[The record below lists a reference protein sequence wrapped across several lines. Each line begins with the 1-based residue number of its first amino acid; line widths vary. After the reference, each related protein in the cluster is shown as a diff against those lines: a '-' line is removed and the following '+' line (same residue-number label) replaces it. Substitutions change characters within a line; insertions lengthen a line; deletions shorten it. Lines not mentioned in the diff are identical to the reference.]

1 MVRPR
6 ACAPDGRPVAAR
18 PPPRSERVS
27 WRDLYARQGHLHVL
41 DDPDPSLDET
51 TLILCD
57 DTEEE
62 EVYLYMDS
70 VLRACQLALQDGVTY
85 VVCVEPGPH
94 DISIRDALVSLR
106 WWILQHSGVY
116 PKAIA
121 ADMRWIADHLW
132 AALGQEDDARR
143 VSRLCREM
151 LAFLS
156 PSSM

>member
-1 MVRPR
+1 V
-6 ACAPDGRPVAAR
+6 
-18 PPPRSERVS
+18 
-27 WRDLYARQGHLHVL
+27 
-41 DDPDPSLDET
+41 
-51 TLILCD
+51 LCD
-57 DTEEE
+57 GDDSEE

-70 VLRACQLALQDGVTY
+70 VLRACQMALQDGVTY

-121 ADMRWIADHLW
+121 ADMRWIADHIW
-132 AALGQEDDARR
+132 AALGQEDDARC

-156 PSSM
+156 PTSM